1 MYHSFYPL
9 KYKNNCITGNK
20 IHRKEAE
27 RGGIVSGKGTVVL
40 GSIKFTNT
48 A

>member
-9 KYKNNCITGNK
+9 KFKNTVTANTIIK
-20 IHRKEAE
+20 RDPE

-40 GSIKFTNT
+40 GSIKFTNLG
-48 A
+48 